1 MNLRRQWLAAAAGAL
16 MLATAAATA
25 GEAQVVVFDPKSYVQ
40 SVLTAARE
48 LQQINNQIVSL
59 QNQAQ
64 SLINEAH
71 NLATLPTSTLGMLQS
86 DLTRTQQLL
95 SEAQHITYNTGQ
107 INQAFSTQYGQASL
121 TMPQVQLVAR
131 AQQRWQISLGA
142 FQDALNVQAGVVSNL
157 TNARTQMST
166 LVTASQGST
175 GALQANQS
183 GNQLLALI
191 AKEIADLTAVITAQS
206 RADALAAADKA
217 TAPADA
223 QVRFSQF
230 MAGGTYK
237 PADVSMYHRCAR

>member
-1 MNLRRQWLAAAAGAL
+1 MKPHRHWLAVAASVLVIAAAAQ
-16 MLATAAATA
+16 A

-40 SVLTAARE
+40 SVLSAARE

-64 SLINEAH
+64 SLINQAR
-71 NLATLPTSTLGMLQS
+71 NLASLPSSALGMLQS

-95 SEAQHITYNTGQ
+95 SEAQHITYNSGQ
-107 INQAFSTQYGQASL
+107 INQAFATQYGQASL

-131 AQQRWQISLGA
+131 AQQRWQTSLGA

-157 TNARTQMST
+157 ANARTQMST

-175 GALQANQS
+175 GALQASQS

-191 AKEIADLTAVITAQS
+191 AKEIADLTAVVTAQS
-206 RADALAAADKA
+206 RADALSAADKA

-230 MAGGTYK
+230 MAGGTYT
-237 PADVSMYHRCAR
+237 PPTVSMYH

>member
-1 MNLRRQWLAAAAGAL
+1 MTSRPWLAVAASAIIIAAAAR
-16 MLATAAATA
+16 A
-25 GEAQVVVFDPKSYVQ
+25 GEAQVVVFDPKSYVE
-40 SVLTAARE
+40 SLLSAARE

-64 SLINEAH
+64 SLINQAR
-71 NLATLPTSTLGMLQS
+71 NLASLPTSALGMLQS

-95 SEAQHITYNTGQ
+95 SEAQHIAYNTAQ
-107 INQAFSTQYGQASL
+107 INQAFATQYGQASL

-131 AQQRWQISLGA
+131 AQQRWQTSLGA
-142 FQDALNVQAGVVSNL
+142 FQDALNVQAGVVANL
-157 TNARTQMST
+157 TNTRTQMST

-175 GALQANQS
+175 GALQASQS

-191 AKEIADLTAVITAQS
+191 AKELADLTAVVAAQS
-206 RADALAAADKA
+206 RAEALSAADKA

-230 MAGGTYK
+230 MAGGPYT
-237 PADVSMYHRCAR
+237 PAAVSMYH

>member
-1 MNLRRQWLAAAAGAL
+1 MKTRHRWLAVAASVLVIACAASAGQ
-16 MLATAAATA
+16 
-25 GEAQVVVFDPKSYVQ
+25 AQVVVFDPKSYVQ
-40 SVLTAARE
+40 DVLTAARQ

-64 SLINEAH
+64 MLINEAQ
-71 NLATLPTSTLGMLQS
+71 NLASLPTSALNMLQS

-107 INQAFSTQYGQASL
+107 INQAFTTQYGQASL

-131 AQQRWQISLGA
+131 AQQRWQTSLGA
-142 FQDALNVQAGVVSNL
+142 FQDALNVQAGVVANL
-157 TNARTQMST
+157 TNAKTQMST

-175 GALQANQS
+175 GALQASQS

-191 AKEIADLTAVITAQS
+191 AKEIADLTAVVTAQS
-206 RADALAAADKA
+206 RADALSAADKA

-230 MAGGTYK
+230 MAGGTYT
-237 PADVSMYHRCAR
+237 PANVSMYH